1 VIIIKKLVISSTIIL
16 LSILLIQS
24 NASAYFHD
32 NWDTYGGNYQ
42 RTNYQ
47 NDTLFAPILNNQL
60 WSANVTGNYD
70 SYGSVCVHDGIVYAV
85 GKDYDGT
92 DTTYWGRDNI
102 TALYLENGTII
113 WEYEVGDD
121 VGFDDTPTYYNGC
134 IYVPTDG
141 RLNRDD
147 AQILCLYAN
156 NGTVKWNTSFLYD
169 FSTGTGSCII
179 DEENNLVI
187 VESVGSLWGLYL
199 NNGTIKYNVTL
210 GGQSETSL
218 AYYNGRVYCGR
229 NSQNSL
235 SCHYSIN
242 GTLIWRTCTQVMWD
256 SSPTVVPELNAV
268 YVVQNKGSEADTREV
283 TAVNMTDGSIYWNWS
298 MVFQGSDTATP
309 VYYNNRL
316 YCGLAGFLYC
326 LNASTS
332 TMDNETR
339 EIWNISKF
347 DGSEYC
353 SPVYSA
359 GYLYYLSAGKE
370 ITCVNATDGS
380 IEYQTALGSSGPF
393 CGDAVL
399 ADGIL
404 LVTRDDGFLYAWGN
418 TTQLDGVNFPPEM
431 SDENPVNYSVDQSA
445 NFTWSITITD
455 PDGDTFDWW
464 INCSD
469 GNFSNGTGTDGIKS
483 LILTNLSYDS
493 NYTVWVNVTDGL
505 LWTREWF
512 NFSTSNSYAITIC
525 INYTYIPR
533 KAEMNELSES
543 LFQLVGVFLI
553 ISSILAIIVAV
564 TKYYI

>member
-1 VIIIKKLVISSTIIL
+1 MIIIKKLVISSTIIL

-121 VGFDDTPTYYNGC
+121 VGFDDSPTYYEGLL
-134 IYVPTDG
+134 YVPTCG
-141 RLNRDD
+141 NLNKED
-147 AQILCLYAN
+147 AQIICLYAN
-156 NGTVKWNTSFLYD
+156 NGTVKWNTSLPWVNL
-169 FSTGTGSCII
+169 GTGSAII
-179 DEENNLVI
+179 DSTNNLVI
-187 VESVGSLWGLYL
+187 LESVGKLWGLYL
-199 NNGTIKYNVTL
+199 NNGTIKYNITVNGKTE
-210 GGQSETSL
+210 SSL
-218 AYYNGRVYCGR
+218 AFYNGYVYVAT
-229 NSQNSL
+229 NNENNFT
-235 SCHYSIN
+235 CHYSIN
-242 GTLIWRTCTQVMWD
+242 GTLKWTANIGIVWD
-256 SSPTVVPELNAV
+256 SAPLIVPEYNAV
-268 YVVQNKGSEADTREV
+268 YMVQNSDNGISCINLTTGA
-283 TAVNMTDGSIYWNWS
+283 IFWNWS
-298 MVFQGSDTATP
+298 YNVSVARVSTP
-309 VYYNNRL
+309 AYYDGKL
-316 YCGLAGFLYC
+316 YCNLAGSLKC
-326 LNASTS
+326 INASTEPMS
-332 TMDNETR
+332 NETR
-339 EIWNISKF
+339 EFWNISAHE
-347 DGSEYC
+347 GGEYN
-353 SPVYSA
+353 SPALSN
-359 GYLYYLSAGKE
+359 GYLYYIAQSRYLKCIDIS
-370 ITCVNATDGS
+370 DGS
-380 IEYQTALGSSGPF
+380 EEWHQYLGSPGVY
-393 CGDAVL
+393 CGDAVI

-404 LVTRDDGFLYAWGN
+404 LFTYDDGKVYAWGN

-431 SDENPVNYSVDQSA
+431 SDENPGNYSVDQSA